1 VICLSRLVSCLQV
14 VCLLASSELLCLHAE
29 MIRDFMQNVFWSDRD
44 FLIIDTP
51 PGTSDEH
58 ISVIQNLRS
67 YNPDGAI
74 LVTTP
79 QVGYRKLDCLS
90 LEECSCLLSGGSH
103 SASDSRFSRR
113 CVHYNLNCYMIIY
126 YYYY

>member
-1 VICLSRLVSCLQV
+1 MFIYCDCP
-14 VCLLASSELLCLHAE
+14 CLHAE
-29 MIRDFMQNVFWSDRD
+29 MIGDFLQNVFWSDRD

-67 YNPDGAI
+67 YNPDGAV

-79 QVGYRKLDCLS
+79 QVGCQNQDLVYWPVV
-90 LEECSCLLSGGSH
+90 GN
-103 SASDSRFSRR
+103 
-113 CVHYNLNCYMIIY
+113 VHYTTHLTTLAEGFRENSVSAQSADLPRLHNTAPSYH
-126 YYYY
+126 

>member
-1 VICLSRLVSCLQV
+1 
-14 VCLLASSELLCLHAE
+14 
-29 MIRDFMQNVFWSDRD
+29 MQNVFWSDRD

-67 YNPDGAI
+67 YNPDGAV

-79 QVGYRKLDCLS
+79 QVVQS
-90 LEECSCLLSGGSH
+90 S
-103 SASDSRFSRR
+103 
-113 CVHYNLNCYMIIY
+113 
-126 YYYY
+126 

>member
-1 VICLSRLVSCLQV
+1 VLVVSVNCWMLIFLVILYCPAVSYNIYKRTNRELVVYFQCWFIFHFIALF
-14 VCLLASSELLCLHAE
+14 LE
-29 MIRDFMQNVFWSDRD
+29 MISDFMTKVVWSDRD
-44 FLIIDTP
+44 YLIIDTP

-79 QVGYRKLDCLS
+79 QV
-90 LEECSCLLSGGSH
+90 
-103 SASDSRFSRR
+103 
-113 CVHYNLNCYMIIY
+113 
-126 YYYY
+126 

>member
-1 VICLSRLVSCLQV
+1 MNLFCLR
-14 VCLLASSELLCLHAE
+14 AE

-79 QVGYRKLDCLS
+79 QVGYRKLDCYA
-90 LEECSCLLSGGSH
+90 H
-103 SASDSRFSRR
+103 DTRSRNRRQKTGVGFSRQLQNFWR
-113 CVHYNLNCYMIIY
+113 QKPTRTNKK
-126 YYYY
+126 